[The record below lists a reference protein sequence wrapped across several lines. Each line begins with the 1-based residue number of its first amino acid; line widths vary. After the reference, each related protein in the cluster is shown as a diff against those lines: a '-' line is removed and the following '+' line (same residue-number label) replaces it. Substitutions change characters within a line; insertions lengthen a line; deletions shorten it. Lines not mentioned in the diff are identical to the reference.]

1 MPKDGK
7 PDNRSIMSATTKN
20 IVEQKPQQK
29 RETPKI
35 QKSRIINLSTM
46 NKGIKTVLYPVKDIN
61 QSKTVFRKLL
71 GVEPYADQPYYVGF
85 KIGDQD
91 IGLVP
96 DSPEAG
102 MTAFYHVD
110 DIKNSLQILVDGGA
124 EIIQDVRN
132 VGGGRLI
139 ASVKDKDSNIIGL
152 VQN

>member
-1 MPKDGK
+1 
-7 PDNRSIMSATTKN
+7 
-20 IVEQKPQQK
+20 
-29 RETPKI
+29 
-35 QKSRIINLSTM
+35 M
-46 NKGIKTVLYPVKDIN
+46 NKGIKTVIYPVKDIT
-61 QSKTVFRKLL
+61 QATTLFRKLL

-96 DSPEAG
+96 NNPEAG

-124 EIIQDVRN
+124 EIMQNIKN

-139 ASVKDKDSNIIGL
+139 ASVKDKDSNLIGL
-152 VQN
+152 IQN

>member
-1 MPKDGK
+1 
-7 PDNRSIMSATTKN
+7 
-20 IVEQKPQQK
+20 
-29 RETPKI
+29 
-35 QKSRIINLSTM
+35 M
-46 NKGIKTVLYPVKDIN
+46 NKGVKTIIYPVKDIA
-61 QSKTVFRKLL
+61 QATTLFRKFL

-85 KIGDQD
+85 KVNDQD

-96 DSPEAG
+96 NSPEAG

-110 DIKNSLQILVDGGA
+110 DIKNSLQILLDAGA
-124 EIIQDVRN
+124 AIIQDIKN